1 MGGPVNKILIQG
13 LIDKALA
20 KSTTFR
26 EILATLRREEVES
39 YHVDFLRDEYR
50 YYAKNGESFVT
61 SVPLV
66 HDAVAAEFSAERLH
80 AINRKVQSG
89 EAWYPDFVKEAA
101 VAGCAYYIVY
111 VNGGKVRYFG
121 RDGGEHVQHFPNA
134 KP

>member
-1 MGGPVNKILIQG
+1 MNKILIQG
-13 LIDKALA
+13 LIDKSLA
-20 KSTTFR
+20 KSIGFP
-26 EILATLRREEVES
+26 EILANLTREEVES

-66 HDAVAAEFSAERLH
+66 HDAVAADFSAERLE

-111 VNGGKVRYFG
+111 VNAKKVRYFG
-121 RDGGEHVQHFPNA
+121 RDGGEYVQHLPNT